1 VARVTEQLATLMGC
15 NAGETA
21 LYRNA
26 GLLHDLG
33 VSAVPSAALNVAE
46 AAWTSA
52 QREQMRLHPY
62 YAERILEGVPALDA
76 VKPLI
81 GAHHERMDGKGF
93 FRGLSG
99 DAIPLG
105 ARLIAVANRLDEL
118 THDSPEAPALDL
130 PGALAALELEAP
142 GNFDPAVVLALRKA
156 LRGETAP
163 PAPHEWP
170 AGLTDREVDVL
181 RAAARGLK
189 RKEIAQS
196 LVISEATVRHH
207 LEHIYDKTG
216 CRTRVA
222 AILFAMENDLL
233 P

>member
-1 VARVTEQLATLMGC
+1 M
-15 NAGETA
+15 
-21 LYRNA
+21 
-26 GLLHDLG
+26 
-33 VSAVPSAALNVAE
+33 
-46 AAWTSA
+46 
-52 QREQMRLHPY
+52 HPY
-62 YAERILEGVPALDA
+62 YAERILDRIPALGA
-76 VKPLI
+76 VKQII

-99 DAIPLG
+99 EDIPLG

-118 THDSPEAPALDL
+118 THDSPEAKALGV
-130 PGALAALELEAP
+130 PEALAAVEREAG
-142 GNFDPAVVLALRKA
+142 GNFDPQVVAALRSA
-156 LRGETAP
+156 FDSSARPWAP
-163 PAPHEWP
+163 SAPEWP

-181 RAAARGLK
+181 RAAARGLN
-189 RKEIAQS
+189 RKQMAEA

-216 CRTRVA
+216 ARTRVA